1 MDKANNVT
9 KQSTRQKPEILKQE
23 VVAKSRLFRVEALNL
38 RFSNGVEREYER
50 LATAGHGAVMI
61 VPMLNETTVL
71 MIREY
76 AAGLHAYELCLPKG
90 LMESGESLFEAANR
104 EMMEE
109 VGYGSDRFDNVRE
122 MTLSPGYMGHRISV
136 VMARNLYEKKLEG
149 DEPEPLDV
157 VPMDLSKLS
166 EWIDNEEITEARTIA
181 ALYLVKETL
190 GL

>member
-136 VMARNLYEKKLEG
+136 VMARDLYEKKLEG